1 MYPSPHSQC
10 HVVFGAGVMEKQLDH
25 KVEALNGIN
34 AFITRYMKD
43 MIFSIYLPTYQSV
56 CRYVFPFIFLSVR
69 RELSTKAGRE
79 P

>member
-1 MYPSPHSQC
+1 
-10 HVVFGAGVMEKQLDH
+10 MEKQLDH
-25 KVEALNGIN
+25 KVEVLNGIN

-56 CRYVFPFIFLSVR
+56 CRYVFPFIFLSLR
-69 RELSTKAGRE
+69 RELSIKAGRE